1 MKPFVI
7 FADASSDI
15 GPAFLQKEDIR
26 VLPMLCL
33 SKGEPRTLTGFESDE
48 ELALFYR
55 EMREGKMYSTSQITP
70 GEYEEAFAPAMR
82 EGRDVL
88 YLALSGGL
96 TGTVESA
103 RMAAEKLNRKLPPA
117 RVFVVDTLSAAGGI
131 NLLLEKAAEIRRNG
145 ADAEEAAGKLT
156 DLAKRV
162 CHVFL
167 VSDLMHLSR
176 GGRLSGASAVV
187 GTMLHVLPILVI
199 DGEGKLQVVDKK
211 RGLKSA
217 VREIR
222 QRFEASWDGRDQ
234 RMYTAHGD
242 SLENAE
248 ILDNEIR
255 AADPGAEIEKRI
267 ISPVIGSHTGPGL
280 VSIIYFGDRAKIM

>member
-1 MKPFVI
+1 MKTFVI

-15 GPAFLQKEDIR
+15 NPSFLRKEDIR

-48 ELALFYR
+48 ELASFYR
-55 EMREGKMYSTSQITP
+55 EMRAGKMFSTSQITP
-70 GEYEEAFAPAMR
+70 REYEEAFTPVMK
-82 EGRDVL
+82 EGSDVL

-103 RMAAEKLNRKLPPA
+103 RMAAEKLNAKLAPA
-117 RVFVVDTLSAAGGI
+117 RVFVVDTLSATGGV
-131 NLLLEKAAEIRRNG
+131 NLLLEKAAEIRREG
-145 ADAEEAAGKLT
+145 ADAAEAAEKLSE
-156 DLAKRV
+156 LAKRV

-199 DGEGKLQVVDKK
+199 DAEGKLQVVDKK
-211 RGLKSA
+211 RGMKSA
-217 VREIR
+217 IREIR
-222 QRFEASWDGRDQ
+222 QRFEASWDGREQ
-234 RMYTAHGD
+234 RMYTTHGD
-242 SLENAE
+242 SPGDADL
-248 ILDNEIR
+248 LDSEIR
-255 AADPGAEIEKRI
+255 EADPEADIEQRV
-267 ISPVIGSHTGPGL
+267 ISPVIGTHTGPGL
-280 VSIIYFGDRAKIM
+280 LSIVYFGDRAKIM